1 MDVMFRGVTALRLR
15 DVYAN
20 LVIDRVPPEE
30 VSTIVDNDIDGAVEL
45 DSHVFSLGVAGGS
58 LGFVVA
64 GSAHFSEDDMEYGE
78 PSSIDHPELSAHV
91 LRSGDF
97 G

>member
-1 MDVMFRGVTALRLR
+1 M
-15 DVYAN
+15 
-20 LVIDRVPPEE
+20 IDRVAPEE
-30 VSTIVDNDIDGAVEL
+30 VSRIVDSDIDAVEL
-45 DSHVFSLGVAGGS
+45 DSHVFSMGVAGGS